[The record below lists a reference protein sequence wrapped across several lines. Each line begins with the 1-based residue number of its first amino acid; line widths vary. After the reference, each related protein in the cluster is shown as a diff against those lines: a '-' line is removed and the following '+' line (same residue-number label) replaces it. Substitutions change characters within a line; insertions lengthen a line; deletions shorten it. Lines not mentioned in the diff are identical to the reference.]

1 MHDPQS
7 SGSTTA
13 GLLNSC
19 ELGQG
24 TLNGFLANM
33 ARQART
39 AEDFR
44 DMAGAHWAP
53 KVAGLVC
60 AAHFLAHRLRLPPPS
75 LLVVEAAA
83 GAATRSKMQGLMLC
97 FGLSAWGARNQGLLG
112 LGSGAGCRCGSQI
125 ALEPLAAGGAADSLG
140 LFVVS
145 VRAQG
150 SGSEAV
156 MRCRADSWHR
166 VTSPASGG

>member
-1 MHDPQS
+1 MHEL
-7 SGSTTA
+7 
-13 GLLNSC
+13 GLLLSRFVMEERCITLAYHTHSRYYDLCHLHSRTAEQLHN
-19 ELGQG
+19 GQG

-83 GAATRSKMQGLMLC
+83 GAATRSKMQRLMLC
-97 FGLSAWGARNQGLLG
+97 FGLSARGARNQGLLG
-112 LGSGAGCRCGSQI
+112 LGCRAGSRCGSQI
-125 ALEPLAAGGAADSLG
+125 AMKPLAAG
-140 LFVVS
+140 S
-145 VRAQG
+145 VA
-150 SGSEAV
+150 
-156 MRCRADSWHR
+156 
-166 VTSPASGG
+166 